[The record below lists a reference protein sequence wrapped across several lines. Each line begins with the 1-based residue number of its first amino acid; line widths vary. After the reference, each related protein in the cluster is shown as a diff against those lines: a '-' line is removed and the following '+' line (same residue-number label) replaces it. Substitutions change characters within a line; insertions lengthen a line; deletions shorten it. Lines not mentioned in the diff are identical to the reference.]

1 MKRRLFLIL
10 TILAL
15 SSALGSA
22 RKSDAGKRRHGTGL
36 ASAPESAHTRRNPYE
51 GSADAALAGE
61 KLFKRHCAECHG
73 VDDRGREHAP
83 PLDSASVYQA
93 PPGDLFWFLTNGN
106 LWRGKASGGRFAGAA
121 RRGNVFFL
129 KNLWEPPGA
138 LNAHG
143 SPGIVRRVS
152 LPVPAAFF

>member
-22 RKSDAGKRRHGTGL
+22 RKSDAEKRRHGSGL

-73 VDDRGREHAP
+73 VDARGREHAP

-106 LWRGKASGGRFAGAA
+106 LWRGMPSWSRLPDAQRWQIVSY
-121 RRGNVFFL
+121 L
-129 KNLWEPPGA
+129 KTLWKPPG
-138 LNAHG
+138 H
-143 SPGIVRRVS
+143 
-152 LPVPAAFF
+152 

>member
-1 MKRRLFLIL
+1 MKRRLLLIL

-15 SSALGSA
+15 STALGSA
-22 RKSDAGKRRHGTGL
+22 RKSYSEKRRHGSGL

-73 VDDRGREHAP
+73 VDARGREHAP
-83 PLDSASVYQA
+83 PLDSAAVYQA

-106 LWRGKASGGRFAGAA
+106 LWRGMPSWSRLPDAQRWQIVSY
-121 RRGNVFFL
+121 L
-129 KNLWEPPGA
+129 KTL
-138 LNAHG
+138 
-143 SPGIVRRVS
+143 RK
-152 LPVPAAFF
+152 PAEH